1 MTAAISTELESAI
14 GGILNACSRQII
26 VIDAETG
33 NTVQLGIADSNAT
46 GDLGEYALDITP
58 TAYEAL
64 GGSLSGDDPGQRL
77 ITWYLVDGVEVC
89 F

>member
-1 MTAAISTELESAI
+1 MTAAISTELESDI
-14 GGILNACSRQII
+14 GGIWNACSRQII
-26 VIDAETG
+26 VIDQDTG
-33 NTVQLGIADSNAT
+33 NTIQLAIEDSNAT

-64 GGSLSGDDPGQRL
+64 GGSLSGDDPGQRM
-77 ITWYLVDGVEVC
+77 ITWYLTDGVQVC